1 MRFDRRCYE
10 FSKRTNV
17 LTPYWLTLSLN
28 RRERIS
34 LPIVFGEKQKQ
45 RIEEALR
52 GEWQFTTV
60 EMVKRDGEWYAHFV
74 LKKAVEVPDE
84 PETLIAIDRGE
95 HNLAVA
101 VAISRSSPDKP
112 MKGQFW
118 RGEEI
123 KRIKGLYDHIRRR
136 LQEKK
141 LLKKVKELKG
151 KERRKVNQQL
161 HVIANQVIAYA
172 KQFPRPMIVMEDL
185 RGIRDSFHKS
195 KELNRR
201 FHSANR

>member
-1 MRFDRRCYE
+1 
-10 FSKRTNV
+10 
-17 LTPYWLTLSLN
+17 
-28 RRERIS
+28 
-34 LPIVFGEKQKQ
+34 
-45 RIEEALR
+45 
-52 GEWQFTTV
+52 
-60 EMVKRDGEWYAHFV
+60 
-74 LKKAVEVPDE
+74 
-84 PETLIAIDRGE
+84 
-95 HNLAVA
+95 
-101 VAISRSSPDKP
+101 

-141 LLKKVKELKG
+141 LLKRVKELKG

-185 RGIRDSFHKS
+185 TGIRDSFHKS